1 MTNVLHTSGS
11 IAELVRGT
19 LVGPGDRPVRGL
31 GTVIDAGTEE
41 LTFIGDLLNANR
53 WADSQAGTAIVTR
66 GIEVRGHDPVRR
78 SLIEVDNADLA
89 MIPVLELFFPG
100 ESLPALGIAPDA
112 RIDATATIGAGA
124 RIGPGAVVGARCVI
138 GTDVSIH
145 ANAVIYP
152 DAHVGSGTLIHAN
165 AVIRERCS
173 VGARCVIGA
182 SSVIGGDGFGYRP
195 SADGKSVLRIP
206 HLGTVVLEDDVEI
219 GSGSMID
226 RGKFAATRIGAGSK
240 IDNLC
245 QVGHNV
251 QMGRLCMVSGHTG
264 IAGSCNIGDRVHMGG
279 GCGIGPH
286 LTIGNDVR
294 IAARSALMSNIPAGE
309 TWGGYPAQEIR
320 SALREQAAIRK
331 LTQLS
336 KPLLKLLKTSSDE

>member
-1 MTNVLHTSGS
+1 MMTASHTSGS

-31 GTVIDAGTEE
+31 ATVTDATVDQ
-41 LTFIGDLLNANR
+41 LTFIGDLINANR

-66 GIEVRGHDPVRR
+66 GIEVRGHDSARR

-89 MIPVLELFFPG
+89 MIPVLELFFLG
-100 ESLPALGIAPDA
+100 ESLPALGVDPTA
-112 RIDATATIGAGA
+112 RIDPTAVIGARA
-124 RIGPGAVVGARCVI
+124 RIGPGAVVGAGCVI
-138 GTDVSIH
+138 GADVSIH

-152 DAHVGSGTLIHAN
+152 DAHIGDGTLIHAN
-165 AVIRERCS
+165 AVIRERCTL
-173 VGARCVIGA
+173 GARCVIGA
-182 SSVIGGDGFGYRP
+182 NAVIGGDGFGYRP
-195 SADGKSVLRIP
+195 SANGETVLRIP

-226 RGKFAATRIGAGSK
+226 RGKFAATRIGAGTK

-251 QMGRLCMVSGHTG
+251 NMGRLCMVSGHSG
-264 IAGSCNIGDRVHMGG
+264 IAGSCQIGDRVHMGG

-331 LTQLS
+331 LTPLT
-336 KPLLKLLKTSSDE
+336 KTLLKLLKDQ

>member
-1 MTNVLHTSGS
+1 
-11 IAELVRGT
+11 
-19 LVGPGDRPVRGL
+19 
-31 GTVIDAGTEE
+31 
-41 LTFIGDLLNANR
+41 
-53 WADSQAGTAIVTR
+53 
-66 GIEVRGHDPVRR
+66 
-78 SLIEVDNADLA
+78 
-89 MIPVLELFFPG
+89 
-100 ESLPALGIAPDA
+100 
-112 RIDATATIGAGA
+112 
-124 RIGPGAVVGARCVI
+124 VVGAGCVI

-152 DAHVGSGTLIHAN
+152 DAHIGDGTLIHAN
-165 AVIRERCS
+165 AVIRERCTL
-173 VGARCVIGA
+173 GARCVIGA
-182 SSVIGGDGFGYRP
+182 NAVIGGDGFGYRP
-195 SADGKSVLRIP
+195 SANGETVLRIP

-226 RGKFAATRIGAGSK
+226 RGKFAATRIGAGTK

-251 QMGRLCMVSGHTG
+251 NMGRLCMVSGHSG
-264 IAGSCNIGDRVHMGG
+264 IAGSCQIGDRVHMGG

-331 LTQLS
+331 LTPLT
-336 KPLLKLLKTSSDE
+336 KTLLKLLKDQ

>member
-1 MTNVLHTSGS
+1 MMTAPHTSGS

-31 GTVIDAGTEE
+31 ATVADATVDQ
-41 LTFIGDLLNANR
+41 LTFIGDLINANR

-66 GIEVRGHDPVRR
+66 GIEVRGHDPARR

-89 MIPVLELFFPG
+89 MIPVLELFFLG
-100 ESLPALGIAPDA
+100 ESLPALGIDPNA
-112 RIDATATIGAGA
+112 RIDPTAIIGARA
-124 RIGPGAVVGARCVI
+124 RIGPGAVVGAGCVI
-138 GTDVSIH
+138 GADVSIH

-152 DAHVGSGTLIHAN
+152 DAHIGDGTLIHAS
-165 AVIRERCS
+165 AVIRERCTL
-173 VGARCVIGA
+173 GARCVIGA
-182 SSVIGGDGFGYRP
+182 NAVIGGDGFGYRP
-195 SADGKSVLRIP
+195 SANGETVLRIP

-226 RGKFAATRIGAGSK
+226 RGKFAATRIGAGTK

-251 QMGRLCMVSGHTG
+251 NMGRLCMVSGHSG
-264 IAGSCNIGDRVHMGG
+264 IAGSCQIGDRVHMGG

-331 LTQLS
+331 LTPLT
-336 KPLLKLLKTSSDE
+336 KTLLKLLKDQ